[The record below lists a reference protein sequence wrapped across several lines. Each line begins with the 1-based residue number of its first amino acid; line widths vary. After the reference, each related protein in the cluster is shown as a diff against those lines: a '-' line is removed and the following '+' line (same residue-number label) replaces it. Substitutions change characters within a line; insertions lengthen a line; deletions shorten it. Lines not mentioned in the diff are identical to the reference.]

1 MKTFRN
7 ILAIIAISAGLLSVE
22 SFATPATASA
32 SNAKTVI
39 TASKVL
45 AKSAKK
51 TKKKAAKKSSKKDK
65 QAVEAKAEPAQA
77 PAAEPAK
84 AEPAQAPAAQPAQAQ
99 AAQPAQAPAAQPAQA
114 QAPAA
119 KPAQAQAQAAKPAQA
134 QAPAAKPV
142 QAQAPAAKPAQAQAP
157 AAKPAQAPAAAA
169 VPANTTQ
176 VATADSA
183 QTVTTDSLSV
193 QRKPKRRNKIY
204 YQDLMDS
211 LKREAARKAAITYHH
226 GISLSGGIINDKNYG
241 DFRYDNNWGGSFGI
255 YYYYRH
261 YFGTHFALQ
270 GRAGGLYRYS
280 SFREDIKKS
289 PKEIN
294 GEEYNLVQHVDL
306 NYSNFALDMPLSIKV
321 GGHVEPTTF
330 IYAGVTF
337 GLTKPLL
344 EELICTNELDI
355 EGKTKKA
362 RENIEILEREGLNP
376 YPLEAREELDEPFFI
391 DDWETNLW
399 ANLGIDGKYISI
411 EGQVFIIGASTKDN
425 HRFDHIFHK
434 QAPTW
439 RFMVDFSV
447 R

>member
-134 QAPAAKPV
+134 QAPAA
-142 QAQAPAAKPAQAQAP
+142 
-157 AAKPAQAPAAAA
+157 

-183 QTVTTDSLSV
+183 QTVATDSLSV
-193 QRKPKRRNKIY
+193 QKKPKRRNKIY

-362 RENIEILEREGLNP
+362 RQNIEVLEREGLNP